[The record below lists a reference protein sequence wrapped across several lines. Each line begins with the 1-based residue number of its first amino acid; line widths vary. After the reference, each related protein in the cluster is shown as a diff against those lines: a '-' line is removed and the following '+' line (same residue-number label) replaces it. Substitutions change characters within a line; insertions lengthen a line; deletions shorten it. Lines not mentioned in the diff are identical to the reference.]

1 VNLPSRQEFLCFVC
15 SSVTCPGV
23 ESRVCV
29 HCTSLSFHCYFRPSF
44 VSARWGIYV
53 INVEMKIKK
62 TLKNVKNVEKIKKK
76 FVNVGQKT
84 QPILQNIILVFL
96 FKGLFVLLGDIKIRV
111 KILQLTYDYG
121 KKRCRHLP

>member
-1 VNLPSRQEFLCFVC
+1 MNLPSRQEFLCFVC

-62 TLKNVKNVEKIKKK
+62 NVKKRKKRGENKKK
-76 FVNVGQKT
+76 S
-84 QPILQNIILVFL
+84 L
-96 FKGLFVLLGDIKIRV
+96 
-111 KILQLTYDYG
+111 
-121 KKRCRHLP
+121 